1 MTAPPPGFCSSGDGA
16 LDARYRWAKASLDA
30 GEAAEA
36 REILLQTLAQA
47 PAWAPAWKLLADA
60 HLRCAEEEEARQAYE
75 QALRLDPQDRL
86 GARLDLARLR
96 AIAGEGGL
104 RAGYVA
110 AISRPACSPRP
121 APSSSMTGSP

>member
-75 QALRLDPQDRL
+75 QALRLDPPDRL
-86 GARLDLARLR
+86 PAR
-96 AIAGEGGL
+96 
-104 RAGYVA
+104 
-110 AISRPACSPRP
+110 PHP
-121 APSSSMTGSP
+121 APPRATPPTGPLPPGSVTPFF